1 MELGWLLPIFDSG
14 YLIMVF
20 ILLILDILRY
30 ILEYTD
36 IYGLK
41 FSKTF
46 EQIGWHFWVAKK
58 DSKNGGF
65 GARRRRDEFI
75 TGGLWG

>member
-46 EQIGWHFWVAKK
+46 ELNW
-58 DSKNGGF
+58 
-65 GARRRRDEFI
+65 
-75 TGGLWG
+75 